1 MSDPDRGGGAW
12 TLLTGHG
19 HVLETAGYL
28 TRSRTRSLNR
38 DSLSRQRLGVS
49 RSNRQ

>member
-1 MSDPDRGGGAW
+1 MSHPDRGGGAW

-28 TRSRTRSLNR
+28 TRSLNR